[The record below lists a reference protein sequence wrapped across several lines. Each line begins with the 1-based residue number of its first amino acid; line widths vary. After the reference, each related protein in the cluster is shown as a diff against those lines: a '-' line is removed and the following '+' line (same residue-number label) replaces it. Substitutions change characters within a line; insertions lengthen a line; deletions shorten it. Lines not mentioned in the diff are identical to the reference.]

1 MKVADV
7 VQPYKMYIAR
17 VFVKQPGYTGNMDV
31 TVTAQ
36 NLFMARQLMK
46 RQYGITDAVIG
57 TIKELKN

>member
-17 VFVKQPGYTGNMDV
+17 VHVKQPGYTGNMDV

-46 RQYGITDAVIG
+46 RQYGITDSVIG
-57 TIKELKN
+57 SIKEMK

>member
-1 MKVADV
+1 MKVEDV
-7 VQPYKMYIAR
+7 VKPYKVYTAR

-46 RQYGITDAVIG
+46 RQYGITDNVIG
-57 TIKELKN
+57 SIREIK

>member
-7 VQPYKMYIAR
+7 VQPYKVYIAR

-36 NLFMARQLMK
+36 NLFMAKQLMK
-46 RQYGITDAVIG
+46 QQYGITDAVIG

>member
-7 VQPYKMYIAR
+7 VKPYKVYIAR
-17 VFVKQPGYTGNMDV
+17 VFVKNPTYTGNMDV

-46 RQYGITDAVIG
+46 RQYGITDSVIG
-57 TIKELKN
+57 SIREMK

>member
-7 VQPYKMYIAR
+7 VKPYKDYIAR
-17 VFVKQPGYTGNMDV
+17 VFVKHPGYTGNMDV

-57 TIKELKN
+57 TIKEMK